1 MQMRQIQILNKDY
14 LNKVDYPNI
23 LKYAT
28 DKQSYFNDIKKD
40 FPNETDENIKQIYL
54 SILFNEDFK
63 IANSK
68 YKNIPSF
75 IKLVDEIKILQQKL
89 YDNTEY
95 IHHITS
101 VKNII
106 AKEEQIAIKKNE
118 KYDIENQNIIGKVL
132 SRILQEVENS
142 ILECII
148 DFLNDYKIK
157 FSGLQYNGLQ
167 LLKLDKY
174 DDFKLEKPYNL
185 ALDDSLL
192 YKIEEYIK
200 QKQNI
205 DMPLS
210 YKTLERTF

>member
-1 MQMRQIQILNKDY
+1 MRQIQILNKDY